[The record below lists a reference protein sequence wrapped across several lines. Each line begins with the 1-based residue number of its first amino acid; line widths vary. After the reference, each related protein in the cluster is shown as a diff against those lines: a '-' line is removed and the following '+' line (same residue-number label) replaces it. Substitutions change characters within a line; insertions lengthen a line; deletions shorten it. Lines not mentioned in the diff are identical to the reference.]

1 VVYCIR
7 LLLDNTIYSGHTC
20 SRHTPG
26 ARTPLCR
33 PRPTSPQRS
42 AHHFLV
48 VEHGQW
54 STSAVGDG
62 EKRDCR
68 TDRSP
73 RHCGARASQ
82 TMYVKKKFSRKEDK
96 QIHFHTHNNLQI
108 SPRTNFEIPS
118 PLPVLLTL
126 ITLPPRRLP
135 RLNCPPASYP
145 TPSDRLLH
153 RPREKGQRLDKAR
166 GQHLQR

>member
-1 VVYCIR
+1 VRIQNSEWGPITNNQLAFRGQLRHRHPEGRNCTGYSAELVLHYRYTVLPVPATGYSIVLTVVLLYQKSVPNETGVVVYCIR
-7 LLLDNTIYSGHTC
+7 FLLDNTIYSGHTC

-82 TMYVKKKFSRKEDK
+82 TMYVKKK
-96 QIHFHTHNNLQI
+96 I
-108 SPRTNFEIPS
+108 
-118 PLPVLLTL
+118 
-126 ITLPPRRLP
+126 
-135 RLNCPPASYP
+135 
-145 TPSDRLLH
+145 
-153 RPREKGQRLDKAR
+153 
-166 GQHLQR
+166 